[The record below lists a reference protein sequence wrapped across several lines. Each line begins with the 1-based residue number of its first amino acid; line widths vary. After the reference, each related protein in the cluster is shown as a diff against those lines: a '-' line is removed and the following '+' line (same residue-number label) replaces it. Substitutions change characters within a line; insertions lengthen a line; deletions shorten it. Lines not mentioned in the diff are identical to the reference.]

1 MKRTRQSEHIVLVDG
16 LYMVQSAYFCA
27 GFEVENGKVTQCA
40 PILRK
45 RLIRNVTNDYKSNKS
60 YHFGK
65 KRARLEHFAQLNS
78 PPVQDFVRNQG
89 VRPHSWRPKSPTLHN
104 FSRICS
110 SHRLHRDRYKY
121 HMLNSDIASQHL
133 SRV

>member
-45 RLIRNVTNDYKSNKS
+45 RFAFWMMKAIRV
-60 YHFGK
+60 
-65 KRARLEHFAQLNS
+65 
-78 PPVQDFVRNQG
+78 
-89 VRPHSWRPKSPTLHN
+89 
-104 FSRICS
+104 
-110 SHRLHRDRYKY
+110 
-121 HMLNSDIASQHL
+121 SD
-133 SRV
+133 